1 MNESVPVNV
10 FYRGRSAFSVIA
22 LTGVAGSGC
31 SSFARLLGDSDLLFR
46 CSRDPKELIV
56 PIPVETNVE
65 KQRKIKDFDVDSSI
79 GSYVRKRKYEIC
91 YNFLKE
97 NYQPYEIIKYT
108 KLLWLYLL
116 LFIKHRSDHLEG
128 GIVSEQVA
136 EVLRDKFKPSILRD
150 KELKREVQYSPEKRA
165 AEIQEIIAGFSKWDS
180 LADGLNAL
188 GVDWIEKRFLSSES
202 RESKKELASFFFH
215 NDSFLSFV
223 QYFTNEL
230 VARDYYSSCFY
241 YHRFATQVRSCGDP
255 FRSYD
260 TWFKDD
266 DPGCEYLFEI
276 ISIVILLLDG
286 RREMGV
292 HRRVVID
299 SIRNSMEALY
309 LRERFSDFYLISI
322 HDVNNMDHLK
332 TKVANLYKPHK
343 YSDEIVELYCKSV
356 LRLNKGES
364 GLRDFERGI
373 LSSPDTNRVIEQSEI
388 HIQNVWGRPGASEE
402 ESFQYMAEQWIR
414 YAALILHPGIIT
426 PTTSERCMAVAYT
439 AKLNSGCL
447 ARQVGAAI
455 TNKDGSVRSI
465 GWNEVPH
472 GQVSCSLRT
481 IDGILSDDP
490 SARFAYSEFE
500 MMGTEKYKDDKT
512 FITKIKEDFG
522 DDLPSCAA
530 KLHGLPFSYCFR
542 ILHNRYEGER
552 NQVFTRSLHA
562 EENAIIQM
570 SKYGGEALK
579 DGVIYV
585 TASPC
590 ELCSKK
596 LYQIGVR
603 RIVYID
609 PYPGIARQ
617 HIIAA
622 GFKQPDLIIF
632 EGAIGPTYFKLYQP
646 LMPYKNEV
654 GIMTGGK
661 HRLNPPE
668 KLLAAMLKALGETP
682 KQSYTSEEIEDIV
695 KRLEN
700 NSKGVV

>member
-31 SSFARLLGDSDLLFR
+31 SSFARLLGDPDLLFR
-46 CSRDPKELIV
+46 CARDPKELIV
-56 PIPVETNVE
+56 PVPVETNVE
-65 KQRKIKDFDVDSSI
+65 KQRKIKDFDVDSTI
-79 GSYVRKRKYEIC
+79 GSYVQKRKYEIC

-116 LFIKHRSDHLEG
+116 LFIKHRNARLNG
-128 GIVSEQVA
+128 GIISEKVA
-136 EVLRDKFKPSILRD
+136 GVLRDKFKPSILRD
-150 KELKREVQYSPEKRA
+150 KELKREVRYTPEKRA
-165 AEIQEIIAGFSKWDS
+165 AEIQEIIAGFSEWDT
-180 LADGLNAL
+180 LAEGLNEL
-188 GVDWIEKRFLSSES
+188 KIDWVEKRFLSSES
-202 RESKKELASFFFH
+202 REAKKELASFFFH
-215 NDSFLSFV
+215 HAVFLSFV

-230 VARDYYSSCFY
+230 VAKDYYSSCFY

-260 TWFKDD
+260 EWFKLDD
-266 DPGCEYLFEI
+266 AGCDYLYEI

-322 HDVNNMDHLK
+322 HDVNSMDHLK
-332 TKVANLYKPHK
+332 TKVANLYKPHQ
-343 YSDEIVELYCKSV
+343 YSEDLVELYCKSV

-364 GLRDFERGI
+364 GLQDFEKGI

-388 HIQNVWGRPGASEE
+388 HIQNIWGSPNAKEE
-402 ESFQYMAEQWIR
+402 ESLRYMAEQWIR

-426 PTTSERCMAVAYT
+426 PTMSERCMAVAYT

-481 IDGILSDDP
+481 IDGIVSDDP
-490 SARFAYSEFE
+490 CTRFAYSEFE

-522 DDLPSCAA
+522 EDLPSCAA
-530 KLHGLPFSYCFR
+530 QLHGLPFSYCFR
-542 ILHNRYEGER
+542 ILHNRYEGHQ

-654 GIMTGGK
+654 GIMTGWK
-661 HRLNPPE
+661 HRLNPSE
-668 KLLAAMLKALGETP
+668 ELLGAMLKEIGETP
-682 KQSYTSEEIEDIV
+682 KQTYTSEEIEDIV
-695 KRLEN
+695 NLLKNKLR
-700 NSKGVV
+700 GVV